1 MSGDRVF
8 RRVWTRALLFVFHSW
23 GHPHWV
29 DERNKRRRR
38 RRGKKGKNNTTG
50 ERRARLLQLQ
60 CTSQWWQTTMTMR
73 TKTTMTLSLV
83 RMDGHFD
90 FSSLF
95 TRVHVVDDDLFPPQ
109 NFRYLYWQKTFPIW
123 WVANILTFTS
133 MTPSPQDKSLRYPFW
148 WNGVYTKSL
157 GFPTQDPKNT

>member
-1 MSGDRVF
+1 M
-8 RRVWTRALLFVFHSW
+8 TRSAFATSMHIPVVEDNSD
-23 GHPHWV
+23 
-29 DERNKRRRR
+29 DEDEDDNDSL
-38 RRGKKGKNNTTG
+38 G
-50 ERRARLLQLQ
+50 
-60 CTSQWWQTTMTMR
+60 
-73 TKTTMTLSLV
+73 LV

-95 TRVHVVDDDLFPPQ
+95 TRVHVVDDDLFPPHISLDKKPSP
-109 NFRYLYWQKTFPIW
+109 FW

-157 GFPTQDPKNT
+157 GFPTQDPKILKDKSPYVIKIWYALLFSNWW